1 LFLLKNT
8 FSKKRQFY
16 FRLSSLLSS
25 GYSIL
30 AAISH
35 IEENTSDLIIKNVSH
50 HLKKKVSE
58 GKSFSEA
65 MEKLKDFFLPFEI
78 KTVSAGIKS
87 GNFAEIG
94 SSLSAYFDFF
104 ENIRTKLINGLTYPF
119 ILLNLAIIIP
129 AFPVLFLKGFSPF
142 LGKIIPPFIFI
153 YGIIFVFM
161 FLPEILKNQH
171 MRKITD
177 EIIIKIPLLGKIII
191 NFQMI
196 LFLKTFSL
204 LYKSGID
211 ILNSFKTA
219 TEVISNEAIRMEFE
233 RNFSL
238 LKENRTISEAIRNN
252 PFLPHQVK
260 EIIETGQIS
269 GRIDTSVEKVVE
281 YTEEETN
288 YIINQSLKIF
298 PVFVYLLIAAYI
310 GYIVISFYSGYLK
323 TINSLLQ

>member
-1 LFLLKNT
+1 LFLFKNT

-25 GYSIL
+25 GYNIL

-35 IEENTSDLIIKNVSH
+35 IEKNTSDPVIKNISH
-50 HLKKKVSE
+50 YLKKKVLE
-58 GKSFSEA
+58 GKSFPEA
-65 MEKLKDFFLPFEI
+65 MEKLKDFFSLFEI

-87 GNFAEIG
+87 GNFAEIVF
-94 SSLSAYFDFF
+94 SLSAYFDFF

-129 AFPVLFLKGFSPF
+129 AFPVLFLKGFFPF
-142 LGKIIPPFIFI
+142 LGKIIPPFILI
-153 YGIIFVFM
+153 YGIIFVFI
-161 FLPEILKNQH
+161 FLPEILKNQL

-191 NFQMI
+191 NFQII

-211 ILNSFKTA
+211 IINSFKTA
-219 TEVISNEAIRMEFE
+219 TEVVSNKAVRMEFR

-238 LKENRTISEAIRNN
+238 LMENRTVSEAIRNN

-260 EIIETGQIS
+260 EIIETGEIS
-269 GRIDTSVEKVVE
+269 GSLDTAIEKVVE

-288 YIINQSLKIF
+288 SIINQSLKIF

-310 GYIVISFYSGYLK
+310 GYIIISFYSGYIK
-323 TINSLLQ
+323 TINSLL

>member
-1 LFLLKNT
+1 LLLFKNT

-25 GYSIL
+25 GCNIV

-35 IEENTSDLIIKNVSH
+35 IEENISDPVIKNVSH
-50 HLKKKVSE
+50 HLKKEVSE
-58 GKSFSEA
+58 GRSFSEA
-65 MEKLKDFFLPFEI
+65 MEKFKNFFLSFEI
-78 KTVSAGIKS
+78 KIVSAGIKS
-87 GNFAEIG
+87 GNFAEIL
-94 SSLSAYFDFF
+94 SSLSAYFEFF

-129 AFPVLFLKGFSPF
+129 SFPVLFLKGFFPF
-142 LGKIIPPFIFI
+142 LWKIIPPFILI

-161 FLPEILKNQH
+161 FLPEILKNQK
-171 MRKITD
+171 MRKTTD

-191 NFQMI
+191 NFQVI

-211 ILNSFKTA
+211 IINSFKTA
-219 TEVISNEAIRMEFE
+219 TEVISNEVIRIEFE
-233 RNFSL
+233 KNFSL
-238 LKENRTISEAIRNN
+238 LKENRTVSEAIRNN
-252 PFLPHQVK
+252 PFLPQQVK

-269 GRIDTSVEKVVE
+269 GNMDTAIDRVVE
-281 YTEEETN
+281 YTEKETKFL
-288 YIINQSLKIF
+288 INQILKIL
-298 PVFVYLLIAAYI
+298 PVFVYLLVAVYV
-310 GYIVISFYSGYLK
+310 GYIIISFYSGYLK

>member
-1 LFLLKNT
+1 MFLFKNI
-8 FSKKRQFY
+8 FSKKSQFY

-25 GYSIL
+25 GYNVL
-30 AAISH
+30 VAISH
-35 IEENTSDLIIKNVSH
+35 IEENTSDPVIKNISH
-50 HLKKKVSE
+50 HLKKEVSN

-65 MEKLKDFFLPFEI
+65 MEKSKDFFSPFEI

-87 GNFAEIG
+87 GNFAEIV
-94 SSLSAYFDFF
+94 SSLSVYFDFF
-104 ENIRTKLINGLTYPF
+104 ENIRKKLLNGLTYPF

-129 AFPVLFLKGFSPF
+129 AFPVLFLKGFFPF

-153 YGIIFVFM
+153 YGIIFMFM
-161 FLPEILKNQH
+161 FLPEILKNQK
-171 MRKITD
+171 MRKTTD
-177 EIIIKIPLLGKIII
+177 KIIIKIPLLGKIII

-211 ILNSFKTA
+211 IINSFKTA
-219 TEVISNEAIRMEFE
+219 TEVISNETIRMDFE
-233 RNFSL
+233 KNFSL

-252 PFLPHQVK
+252 LFLPHQVK

-269 GRIDTSVEKVVE
+269 GNMDIAIDKVVE

-298 PVFVYLLIAAYI
+298 PVFVYLLIATYVAYI
-310 GYIVISFYSGYLK
+310 IISFYSNYIK
-323 TINSLLQ
+323 TINSLL

>member
-1 LFLLKNT
+1 LFLFKNT

-25 GYSIL
+25 GYNVL

-35 IEENTSDLIIKNVSH
+35 IEENTSDPIIKNVSH
-50 HLKKKVSE
+50 RLKTEVSN

-65 MEKLKDFFLPFEI
+65 MEKLKDFFLPLEI
-78 KTVSAGIKS
+78 KIVSAGIKS
-87 GNFAEIG
+87 GNFAENVFY
-94 SSLSAYFDFF
+94 LSAYFGFF
-104 ENIRTKLINGLTYPF
+104 ENIRIKLINGLTYPF

-129 AFPVLFLKGFSPF
+129 AFPVLFLKGFFPF
-142 LGKIIPPFIFI
+142 LGKIIPPFVLI

-161 FLPEILKNQH
+161 FLPEILKNQP
-171 MRKITD
+171 MRKTTD

-211 ILNSFKTA
+211 IINSFKTA
-219 TEVISNEAIRMEFE
+219 TEVISNEVIRMEFE
-233 RNFSL
+233 KNFSL
-238 LKENRTISEAIRNN
+238 LRENRTVSEAIKNN
-252 PFLPHQVK
+252 PFLPQQVK

-269 GRIDTSVEKVVE
+269 GNLDTAVEKVVE

>member
-1 LFLLKNT
+1 LFLFKNT

-25 GYSIL
+25 GYNVL

-35 IEENTSDLIIKNVSH
+35 IEENTSDPIIKNVSH
-50 HLKKKVSE
+50 HLKKEVAN

-78 KTVSAGIKS
+78 KIVSAGIKS
-87 GNFAEIG
+87 GNFAEIV
-94 SSLSAYFDFF
+94 SSLSAYFGFF

-129 AFPVLFLKGFSPF
+129 AFPVLFLKGFFPF
-142 LGKIIPPFIFI
+142 LGKIIPPFILI

-161 FLPEILKNQH
+161 FLPEILKNRP
-171 MRKITD
+171 MRKTTD

-211 ILNSFKTA
+211 IINSFKTA
-219 TEVISNEAIRMEFE
+219 TEVISNEVIRMEFE
-233 RNFSL
+233 KNFSL
-238 LKENRTISEAIRNN
+238 LKENRTVSEAIKNN
-252 PFLPHQVK
+252 LFLPQQVK
-260 EIIETGQIS
+260 EIIKTGQIS
-269 GRIDTSVEKVVE
+269 GNLDTAVEKVVE

-323 TINSLLQ
+323 TINSLL

>member
-1 LFLLKNT
+1 MFLFKT
-8 FSKKRQFY
+8 IFSKKSQFY

-25 GYSIL
+25 GYNVL
-30 AAISH
+30 VAISH
-35 IEENTSDLIIKNVSH
+35 IEENTSDPVIKNISH
-50 HLKKKVSE
+50 HLKKEVSE
-58 GKSFSEA
+58 RRSFSEA
-65 MEKLKDFFLPFEI
+65 MEKLKDFFSPFEI

-87 GNFAEIG
+87 GNFAEIV

-104 ENIRTKLINGLTYPF
+104 ENIRKKLLNGLTYPF

-129 AFPVLFLKGFSPF
+129 AFPVLFLKGFFPF
-142 LGKIIPPFIFI
+142 LGKIIPPFILI
-153 YGIIFVFM
+153 YGIIFVFI
-161 FLPEILKNQH
+161 FLPEILKNQP
-171 MRKITD
+171 MRKTTD
-177 EIIIKIPLLGKIII
+177 EIIVKIPLIGKIII

-211 ILNSFKTA
+211 IIDSFKTA
-219 TEVISNEAIRMEFE
+219 TEVVSNETIRMDFE
-233 RNFSL
+233 KNFSL

-252 PFLPHQVK
+252 LFLPNQVK

-269 GRIDTSVEKVVE
+269 GNMDIAIDKVVE

-298 PVFVYLLIAAYI
+298 PVFVYLLIATYVAYI
-310 GYIVISFYSGYLK
+310 IISFYSNYIK
-323 TINSLLQ
+323 TINSLL

>member
-1 LFLLKNT
+1 MFLFKNT

-25 GYSIL
+25 GYNIL
-30 AAISH
+30 SAISH
-35 IEENTSDLIIKNVSH
+35 IEENTSDPVIKNVSH
-50 HLKKKVSE
+50 HLKKEVSD
-58 GKSFSEA
+58 GRSFSEA
-65 MEKLKDFFLPFEI
+65 MEKLKDFFLSFEI

-87 GNFAEIG
+87 GNFAEIL
-94 SSLSAYFDFF
+94 SSLSAYFEFF
-104 ENIRTKLINGLTYPF
+104 ENIRMKLINGLTYPF

-129 AFPVLFLKGFSPF
+129 SLPVLFLKGFFPF
-142 LGKIIPPFIFI
+142 VGKIIPPFILI
-153 YGIIFVFM
+153 YGVIFVVM
-161 FLPEILKNQH
+161 FLPEILKNQK

-177 EIIIKIPLLGKIII
+177 GIIIKIPFLGKIII
-191 NFQMI
+191 NFQVI

-211 ILNSFKTA
+211 IISSFKTA
-219 TEVISNEAIRMEFE
+219 TEVISNEVVRMEFE
-233 RNFSL
+233 KNFSL
-238 LKENRTISEAIRNN
+238 LKENRTVSEAIKNN
-252 PFLPHQVK
+252 LFLPQQVK

-269 GRIDTSVEKVVE
+269 GNLDTAVEEVTE

-298 PVFVYLLIAAYI
+298 PIFVYLLIAAYI
-310 GYIVISFYSGYLK
+310 GYIIISFYSGYLK